1 MLFVFDEEL
10 GHVSHI
16 VGSRV
21 VWDTR
26 RRVETTGLLRHERE
40 LGEGARKEALEP
52 PKGEIPLK

>member
-26 RRVETTGLLRHERE
+26 GRVETTGLLRHERE
-40 LGEGARKEALEP
+40 LGEGKERKH
-52 PKGEIPLK
+52 